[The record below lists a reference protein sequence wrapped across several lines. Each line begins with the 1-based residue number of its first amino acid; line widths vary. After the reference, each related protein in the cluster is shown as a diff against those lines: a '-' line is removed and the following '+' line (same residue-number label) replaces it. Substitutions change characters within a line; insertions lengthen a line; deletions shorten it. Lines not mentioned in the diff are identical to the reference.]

1 MSIKEELRNTV
12 VTIRTK
18 PYPIKELIPLLNRS
32 SDYIERLEEKIS
44 NMEIWEKKYLDRI
57 EELEKQLAFMEGEY
71 PEPTIVEKM
80 KEYESLEQALK
91 RIAEL
96 EKENAFLKDWRD
108 TWSPYVNTAKQ
119 SEKK

>member
-57 EELEKQLAFMEGEY
+57 EELEK
-71 PEPTIVEKM
+71 
-80 KEYESLEQALK
+80 
-91 RIAEL
+91 
-96 EKENAFLKDWRD
+96 ENAFLKDWRD
-108 TWSPYVNTAKQ
+108 TWSPYVNTTKQ